1 MAIYILFEGFS
12 RGFSAIPYGATILKV
27 VASISVVYLLKRF
40 FAGATYTSDR
50 PMHSKVVMITG
61 GTSGIGAAVAQALA
75 SRGAQI
81 VLLTHHAPSDPF
93 LVDFI
98 MDLRAQTN
106 NEMIYAEQVDLSSLH
121 SIRLFATKWI
131 DNAPPRRL
139 DMLILCAATMTPPF
153 KKERDETE
161 DGVEVNW
168 GVNYLAN
175 FHLLSILSPALR
187 AQPPDRD
194 VRVIM
199 TTCSSYTAATLD
211 LKDERFQDRGFAS
224 AKKAKTSAYGA
235 SKLALMIFANSFQQH
250 LTAYKRPDKQPPN
263 ARVTIVDP
271 SWTRTPGMRRFLSA
285 GSLWGL
291 LLYLITWP
299 LWWLILKSP
308 EQGAQT
314 LLLAALD
321 PELGT
326 GVGGKMLRE
335 CREVLPWRDEVR
347 DEGVGKNLWELSEKM
362 IERLEREGVERRKRE
377 KEEAGE
383 RAKDTESVDTEA
395 KVKTSGTSKSSGGSK
410 ASSSARRSR
419 RAA

>member
-12 RGFSAIPYGATILKV
+12 HGLSAIPYGLTMLKL
-27 VASISVVYLLKRF
+27 SMSVLALYLLKRF
-40 FAGATYTSDR
+40 FGGATYTSDR
-50 PMHSKVVMITG
+50 LMHSKAVMITG
-61 GTSGIGAAVAQALA
+61 GTSGIGAAVAHDLA

-153 KKERDETE
+153 RKERDETE
-161 DGVEVNW
+161 DGVEANW

-199 TTCSSYTAATLD
+199 TTCSSYAAGTLD
-211 LKDERFQDRGFAS
+211 FKDEEFQDRGFTS
-224 AKKAKTSAYGA
+224 AKKAKASAYGA
-235 SKLALMIFANSFQQH
+235 SKLALMIFAHSFQQH
-250 LTAYKRPDKQPPN
+250 LTAYKRPDNQPPN

-291 LLYLITWP
+291 FLYLLTWP

-308 EQGAQT
+308 EQAAQT
-314 LLLAALD
+314 FLLAALD

-335 CREVLPWRDEVR
+335 CREVVPLRDEVR
-347 DEGVGKNLWELSEKM
+347 DAGVGKDLWEMSEKM
-362 IERLEREGVERRKRE
+362 IEKLEKEGVERRKRK
-377 KEEAGE
+377 KEETE
-383 RAKDTESVDTEA
+383 RDSTEA
-395 KVKTSGTSKSSGGSK
+395 KVKTKDANKSSGGSK
-410 ASSSARRSR
+410 ASSSSARRNR
-419 RAA
+419 KAT